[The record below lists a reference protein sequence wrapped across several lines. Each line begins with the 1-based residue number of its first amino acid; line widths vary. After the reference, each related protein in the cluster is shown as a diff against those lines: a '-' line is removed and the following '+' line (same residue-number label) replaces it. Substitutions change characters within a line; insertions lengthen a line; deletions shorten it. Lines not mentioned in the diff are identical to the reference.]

1 MLIFQRYDYFLRA
14 VLYYLNNG
22 VHSVKFDEENLKVVV
37 GTHGLTFSNFDDR
50 NYGYDIPSSNVHN
63 NNEAL
68 NEIKIENEIHSNNNK
83 VDDDNDEIL
92 IPIPHIMNHV
102 IPLNQLYNNDNK
114 VIPSKLATSDQMD
127 IIKLNRFLNNIK
139 KQKNEKKISAFERQG

>member
-1 MLIFQRYDYFLRA
+1 MLIFRRYDYILRV

-37 GTHGLTFSNFDDR
+37 GTHGLIFSNFDDR
-50 NYGYDIPSSNVHN
+50 NYGSSNVHN

-68 NEIKIENEIHSNNNK
+68 NEIKIENKIHSDNNK
-83 VDDDNDEIL
+83 VDDDDEIL

-102 IPLNQLYNNDNK
+102 ISLNQLYNNDNK

>member
-1 MLIFQRYDYFLRA
+1 
-14 VLYYLNNG
+14 
-22 VHSVKFDEENLKVVV
+22 
-37 GTHGLTFSNFDDR
+37 
-50 NYGYDIPSSNVHN
+50 
-63 NNEAL
+63 
-68 NEIKIENEIHSNNNK
+68 
-83 VDDDNDEIL
+83 
-92 IPIPHIMNHV
+92 MNHV